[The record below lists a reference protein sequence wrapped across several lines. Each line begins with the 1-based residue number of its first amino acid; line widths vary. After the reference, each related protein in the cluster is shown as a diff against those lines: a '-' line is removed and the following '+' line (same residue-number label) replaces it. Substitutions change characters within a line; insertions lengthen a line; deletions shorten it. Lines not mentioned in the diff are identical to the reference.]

1 MDVLS
6 GRQVTYRY
14 DASREPWEGPGGMR
28 EWLLQAEC
36 VVSSVSEAARF
47 SPRAAKFLEVIF
59 VTEAW
64 VVYHFR

>member
-14 DASREPWEGPGGMR
+14 DASREPWEGPGGMQ

-36 VVSSVSEAARF
+36 VVSSVSEAARL
-47 SPRAAKFLEVIF
+47 SPRAAKFWKSYLS
-59 VTEAW
+59 EAW